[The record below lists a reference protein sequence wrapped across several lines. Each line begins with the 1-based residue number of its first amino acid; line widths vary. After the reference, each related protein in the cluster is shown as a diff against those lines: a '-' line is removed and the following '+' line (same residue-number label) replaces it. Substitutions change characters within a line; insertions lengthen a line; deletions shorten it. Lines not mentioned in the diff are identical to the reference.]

1 VYNTSLLGNY
11 AGRALPQ
18 GVTAL
23 DSTQRQ
29 MYLIISQVGVLVQGS
44 FDSVSPKEPVQE
56 QRLTNVISL
65 ENCKQQALS
74 FLFFLS
80 DFGQI

>member
-44 FDSVSPKEPVQE
+44 FDNEFPK
-56 QRLTNVISL
+56 
-65 ENCKQQALS
+65 
-74 FLFFLS
+74 
-80 DFGQI
+80 